1 MLALIAFS
9 NGQKEPAGSTVTFA
23 SSPSEPNIF
32 PQYLLLELK
41 EVQSSSAVLISG
53 STLPC
58 HRTTIW
64 P

>member
-9 NGQKEPAGSTVTFA
+9 NGQKEPAGSTVAFA